1 MYVLIESTILATMDK
16 TSREWMTGFIV
27 SVLAYSGLFY
37 INDWLTTHLTYG
49 LGVNWIYLPAGLRL
63 FLTLIFGLSGAVGI
77 AIASFVI
84 CFFGQFPL
92 DLTTYIGIGLIS
104 GFAPYIARLFVMSN
118 ISISS
123 DLSNLSL
130 QKLVICIL
138 IYAALSSGLHQWWF
152 AVRGLDEA
160 GTLNHFLVMLIG
172 DVLGAVIL
180 IGLVKYGLNL
190 MRPSKS
196 N

>member
-1 MYVLIESTILATMDK
+1 MV
-16 TSREWMTGFIV
+16 GFIV
-27 SVLAYSGLFY
+27 SVLAYTGLFY
-37 INDWLTTHLTYG
+37 INDWLTEHLSYG

-63 FLTLIFGLSGAVGI
+63 FLTLIFGLSGALGI

-84 CFFGQFPL
+84 CFFGQFPFE
-92 DLTTYIGIGLIS
+92 LTTYIGIGLIS
-104 GFAPYIARLFVMSN
+104 GFAPYLARLFVMSN
-118 ISISS
+118 ISISP
-123 DLSNLSL
+123 DLSNLNL
-130 QKLVICIL
+130 QKLAICIL

-152 AVRGLDEA
+152 VVRGLDEA
-160 GTLNHFLVMLIG
+160 GTLNHFLVMMIG

-180 IGLVKYGLNL
+180 IGLVKYGLDL

>member
-1 MYVLIESTILATMDK
+1 MLGL
-16 TSREWMTGFIV
+16 IV
-27 SVLAYSGLFY
+27 SALAYSSLFY
-37 INDWLTTHLTYG
+37 INDWLTTHLSYG

-84 CFFGQFPL
+84 CFFGQFPFE
-92 DLTTYIGIGLIS
+92 LTTYIGIGLIS
-104 GFAPYIARLFVMSN
+104 GFAPYLARLFVVSN

-130 QKLVICIL
+130 QKLAICIV

-152 AVRGLDEA
+152 AVRGIDEA
-160 GTLNHFLVMLIG
+160 GTLNHFLVMVIG

-180 IGLVKYGLNL
+180 IGLVKFGLDL
-190 MRPSKS
+190 MKPSKS

>member
-1 MYVLIESTILATMDK
+1 MDK
-16 TSREWMTGFIV
+16 TSREWMVGFIV
-27 SVLAYSGLFY
+27 SVLAYSSLFY
-37 INDWLTTHLTYG
+37 INAWLTTHLSYG

-63 FLTLIFGLSGAVGI
+63 FLTLIFGLSGALGI

-84 CFFGQFPL
+84 CFSGQFPTEL
-92 DLTTYIGIGLIS
+92 ITCIGIGLIS
-104 GFAPYIARLFVMSN
+104 GFAPYLARIFVMSN

-130 QKLVICIL
+130 QKLAICIL

-152 AVRGLDEA
+152 VVRDLDEA
-160 GTLNHFLVMLIG
+160 GTLNHFLVMLTG
-172 DVLGAVIL
+172 DVLGTVAM
-180 IGLVKYGLNL
+180 IGLVKYGLDL

>member
-1 MYVLIESTILATMDK
+1 MDK
-16 TSREWMTGFIV
+16 TSREWMVGFIV
-27 SVLAYSGLFY
+27 SVLAYSSLFY
-37 INDWLTTHLTYG
+37 INAWLTTNLSYG

-92 DLTTYIGIGLIS
+92 ELTTYIGIGLIS
-104 GFAPYIARLFVMSN
+104 GFAPYLARLFVVSN
-118 ISISS
+118 INISP

-130 QKLVICIL
+130 QKLAICIL
-138 IYAALSSGLHQWWF
+138 IYAALSSGLHQGWF

-180 IGLVKYGLNL
+180 IGLVKYGLDL

>member
-1 MYVLIESTILATMDK
+1 MDK
-16 TSREWMTGFIV
+16 TSREWVVGFIV
-27 SVLAYSGLFY
+27 SSLAYSSLFY
-37 INDWLTTHLTYG
+37 INDWLTTHLSYG

-92 DLTTYIGIGLIS
+92 ELTTYIGIGLIS
-104 GFAPYIARLFVMSN
+104 GFAPYLARLFVVSN

-130 QKLVICIL
+130 QKLAICIV

-152 AVRGLDEA
+152 AVRGVDEA
-160 GTLNHFLVMLIG
+160 GTLNHFLVMVIG
-172 DVLGAVIL
+172 DVLGAVML
-180 IGLVKYGLNL
+180 IGLVKFGLDL
-190 MRPSKS
+190 MKPSKS

>member
-1 MYVLIESTILATMDK
+1 MFGL
-16 TSREWMTGFIV
+16 IV
-27 SVLAYSGLFY
+27 SALAYSSLFY
-37 INDWLTTHLTYG
+37 INDWLTTHLSYG

-84 CFFGQFPL
+84 CFFGQFPFE
-92 DLTTYIGIGLIS
+92 LTTYIGIGLIS
-104 GFAPYIARLFVMSN
+104 GFAPYLARLFVVSN

-130 QKLVICIL
+130 QKLAICIV

-152 AVRGLDEA
+152 AVRGVDEA
-160 GTLNHFLVMLIG
+160 GTLNHFLVMVIG
-172 DVLGAVIL
+172 DVLGAVML
-180 IGLVKYGLNL
+180 IGLVKFGLDL
-190 MRPSKS
+190 MKPSKS

>member
-1 MYVLIESTILATMDK
+1 MNKLSH
-16 TSREWMTGFIV
+16 EWMVGFIV
-27 SVLAYSGLFY
+27 SALAYSSLFC
-37 INDWLTTHLTYG
+37 INAWLTTHLSYG

-92 DLTTYIGIGLIS
+92 ELITYIGIGLIS
-104 GFAPYIARLFVMSN
+104 GFAPYLARLFVMSN

-123 DLSNLSL
+123 DLTNLSL

-138 IYAALSSGLHQWWF
+138 IYAVLSSGLHQWWF

-180 IGLVKYGLNL
+180 IGLVKYGLDL
-190 MRPSKS
+190 MRLSKS

>member
-1 MYVLIESTILATMDK
+1 MD
-16 TSREWMTGFIV
+16 TVGREWIVGFIV
-27 SVLAYSGLFY
+27 SVLAYSSLFY

-49 LGVNWIYLPAGLRL
+49 LGANWIYLPAGLRL

-84 CFFGQFPL
+84 CFFGPFPL

-104 GFAPYIARLFVMSN
+104 GFAPYLARLFVMSN

-130 QKLVICIL
+130 QKLAICIL
-138 IYAALSSGLHQWWF
+138 IYATLSSGLHQWWF
-152 AVRGLDEA
+152 SVRGLDEA

-180 IGLVKYGLNL
+180 IGLVKYALDL
-190 MRPSKS
+190 MMPSKS

>member
-1 MYVLIESTILATMDK
+1 MDK

-27 SVLAYSGLFY
+27 SVHAYSGLFY

-63 FLTLIFGLSGAVGI
+63 FLTLIFGLSGAIGI

-84 CFFGQFPL
+84 CFFAQFPL
-92 DLTTYIGIGLIS
+92 ELTTYIGIGLIS
-104 GFAPYIARLFVMSN
+104 GFAPYLARLFVMSN

>member
-1 MYVLIESTILATMDK
+1 
-16 TSREWMTGFIV
+16 
-27 SVLAYSGLFY
+27 
-37 INDWLTTHLTYG
+37 
-49 LGVNWIYLPAGLRL
+49 
-63 FLTLIFGLSGAVGI
+63 
-77 AIASFVI
+77 
-84 CFFGQFPL
+84 
-92 DLTTYIGIGLIS
+92 
-104 GFAPYIARLFVMSN
+104 MSN

-123 DLSNLSL
+123 DLTNLSL

-138 IYAALSSGLHQWWF
+138 IYAVLSSGLHQWWF

-180 IGLVKYGLNL
+180 IGPVKYGLDL
-190 MRPSKS
+190 MRLSKS